1 MSKTLP
7 QLDLIS
13 EIEDSSLFIVDDG
26 IKTYRGTG
34 TKLAEYMQTKIASR
48 KTTSVKTGAY
58 AASVDQLVLV
68 DSSGGSGNF
77 AITLPTAVGVTDKIV
92 AVKDIGGALSSHASP
107 VYVESTGGQTIGGL
121 AADYNLE
128 ADYGYWEFMSDGTNW
143 LVI

>member
-1 MSKTLP
+1 MSKTIP
-7 QLDLIS
+7 QLDPIS
-13 EIEDSSLFIVDDG
+13 EIVGSTLFPVDDG

-34 TKLAEYMQTKIASR
+34 AQLLAYMQLNISSR

-68 DSSGGSGNF
+68 DSSGGDGNF
-77 AITLPTAVGVTDKIV
+77 AITLPTAVGNTDKIV
-92 AVKDIGGALSSHASP
+92 AVKDVGGALSSHATP

-121 AADYNLE
+121 AVDYNLE